1 MSPVSKQGAALPPPR
16 PSMLPLPRNWRA
28 RLWSGIAGL
37 LPSMGVWRGLRPRI
51 RIGLRIRVGMIW
63 EDSAKAEAPR
73 TGCPPRRRQSGDVR
87 VQGRGA
93 AYVKPPS
100 MRILDP
106 ATGPSV
112 EFMRNLV
119 ETPGESCARRPML
132 RYNSRR
138 VMRV

>member
-16 PSMLPLPRNWRA
+16 PSTLPLPRNLRA
-28 RLWSGIAGL
+28 RLWPGIARL
-37 LPSMGVWRGLRPRI
+37 LPSVGVWRGLRPRI
-51 RIGLRIRVGMIW
+51 CISVRIRGGMMW
-63 EDSAKAEAPR
+63 VNSAKAEAPR